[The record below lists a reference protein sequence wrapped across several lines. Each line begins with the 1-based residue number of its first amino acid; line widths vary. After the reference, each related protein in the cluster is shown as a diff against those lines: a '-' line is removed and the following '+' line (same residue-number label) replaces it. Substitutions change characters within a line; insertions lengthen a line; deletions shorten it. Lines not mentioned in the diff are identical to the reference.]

1 MKVAIYTR
9 VSKGDQTTE
18 NQKFDLQNYVKARD
32 IDVYKWYEDVVSGA
46 KDSRPQLDQMLQD
59 GRKRLFSHVIFWK
72 IDRLGRNALHTQQIV
87 EEWRKHNISFT
98 ITTLDIDTST
108 PAGKFIFG
116 IFAQFAEME
125 RALIIERTQTSMN
138 RIKQEIGKKGYY
150 ITKDGKRITTL
161 GRPKGK
167 KDTGARKKRGYYL
180 RDYSKRKSKK
190 GSAHILATSSKEN
203 EKL

>member
-1 MKVAIYTR
+1 MKVAIYIR

-125 RALIIERTQTSMN
+125 RAMIIERTQTSMN
-138 RIKQEIGKKGYY
+138 RIKQEIAKKGYY
-150 ITKDGKRITTL
+150 ITKEGKRITTL

-167 KDTGARKKRGYYL
+167 RDKATRKKRGYYL
-180 RDYSKRKSKK
+180 RNYKERSPRKNAEFYNKN
-190 GSAHILATSSKEN
+190 EN
-203 EKL
+203 L